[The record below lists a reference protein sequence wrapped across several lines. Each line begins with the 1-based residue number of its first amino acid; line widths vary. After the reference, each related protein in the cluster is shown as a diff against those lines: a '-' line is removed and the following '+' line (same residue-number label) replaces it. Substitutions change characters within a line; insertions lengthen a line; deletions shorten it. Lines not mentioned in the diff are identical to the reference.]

1 MRTLIFARFLD
12 RNVYLMKLYSK
23 MADEH
28 MDFGSLTKITVLFLR
43 KRGHCFGVFITDIE
57 KRLESGNWEL
67 FVFHFVRIYWTVFF
81 LDCENQKIFK
91 VCWCVKL

>member
-1 MRTLIFARFLD
+1 
-12 RNVYLMKLYSK
+12 MKLYSK

-81 LDCENQKIFK
+81 WIVRTRKYLKFVGVSNFNT
-91 VCWCVKL
+91 VFAN